1 MSLLLLNDKT
11 NSAYSQNLFCNLSY
25 FLGFKHYKYSQKCF
39 IILGWKILWT
49 QDDDWFIA
57 W

>member
-1 MSLLLLNDKT
+1 MSLLLINDKT

-49 QDDDWFIA
+49 EDDEWFIA
-57 W
+57 